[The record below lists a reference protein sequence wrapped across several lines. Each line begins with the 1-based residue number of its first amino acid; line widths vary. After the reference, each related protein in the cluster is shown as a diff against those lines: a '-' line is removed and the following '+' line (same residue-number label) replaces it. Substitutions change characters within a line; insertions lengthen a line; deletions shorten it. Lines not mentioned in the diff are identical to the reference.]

1 MNVSKTHDWPSQQLM
16 SGPDELVLAAVPL
29 IETIVDELAARVRGP
44 LDRDHLTSVALVA
57 ALDAAHAYDEDV
69 DGFFP
74 RYVSALL
81 RSALLGEIRGGH
93 LRPGP
98 EDRIPA
104 EPADDDEP
112 IAALARGLHEL
123 TEREVELTDD
133 LMEHPRPELLGE
145 LIQVRTEALGLV
157 RRAMTAREA
166 APSGAP
172 ERAAARGSA
181 FAAVL
186 GGFPMATRSSAPA
199 RWGMGRREA

>member
-1 MNVSKTHDWPSQQLM
+1 MNVSKAHDLPIHQLT
-16 SGPDELVLAAVPL
+16 SSPDELVLAAVPL
-29 IETIVDELAARVRGP
+29 IETIVDELASRVRGP
-44 LDRDHLTSVALVA
+44 VDRDHLTSVALVA
-57 ALDAAHAYDEDV
+57 ALDAAHAYDQDV

-74 RYVSALL
+74 RYVAALL
-81 RSALLGEIRGGH
+81 RSALLGEVRGGG
-93 LRPGP
+93 LRPVP

-104 EPADDDEP
+104 QQADDDEA
-112 IAALARGLHEL
+112 IAALARDLHEL

-157 RRAMTAREA
+157 QRAMMAREA
-166 APSGAP
+166 APAGSP

-199 RWGMGRREA
+199 RWGVRREA